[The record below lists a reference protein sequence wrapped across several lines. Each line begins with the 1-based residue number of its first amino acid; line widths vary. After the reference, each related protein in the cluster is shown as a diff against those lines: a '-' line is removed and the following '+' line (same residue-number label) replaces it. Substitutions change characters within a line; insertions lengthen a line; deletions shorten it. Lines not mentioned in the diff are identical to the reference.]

1 MIPVGHERDKAIA
14 EQLGLEYWER
24 PPFGVTVLG
33 VPPTHLGHVST
44 DPIAAFRLLE
54 WGVEQ
59 NKWRYRTNRWRG
71 IGGLSLAWVEIR
83 PHDGNPDSGVYA
95 DSEDGIA
102 NAATKAILK
111 AVSP

>member
-44 DPIAAFRLLE
+44 DPIAAFRMLE
-54 WGVEQ
+54 YGVGQ
-59 NKWRYRTNRWRG
+59 KMWWYRVERDVPNN
-71 IGGLSLAWVEIR
+71 SWVE
-83 PHDGNPDSGVYA
+83 VYCVG
-95 DSEDGIA
+95 SPSQGKA
-102 NAATKAILK
+102 NGSDFAATVCEAVLK
-111 AVSP
+111 VVTP